1 MESRV
6 KLNTTRQGPKETLSE
21 FAERLKELVDRCY
34 DKPAEVAVR
43 ERIMNLK
50 DHLVK
55 GCNDDNVAIDMMSK
69 IDTATVQ
76 ELIQV
81 GMAKELALKERKLGT
96 TSNTKHIED
105 SIAVLMVSENPNAP
119 QVPLRPQKNNYKYPA
134 GPRNPKPQGSY
145 DRFTCY
151 NCNKTGHFARE
162 CRSRAPRQ
170 NNRDCRSKP
179 GHIARDCRSKPGH
192 IARDCR
198 SKPGHIA
205 RDCRSKPGN
214 CIAGRKRNNNFP
226 DPNPRKYF
234 KIGFSQATPVRQ
246 PFKNSKNTN
255 NRYQASAHRE
265 NCEIRQPTT

>member
-81 GMAKELALKERKLGT
+81 GMAKELVLKERKLGT

-105 SIAVLMVSENPNAP
+105 SIAVLTVSENPNAP
-119 QVPLRPQKNNYKYPA
+119 QVPLRPQNKNKYPA
-134 GPRNPKPQGSY
+134 SPRNQRPQGSY
-145 DRFTCY
+145 DKRNVTCY

-162 CRSRAPRQ
+162 CCSIEPQDRT
-170 NNRDCRSKP
+170 
-179 GHIARDCRSKPGH
+179 IVT
-192 IARDCR
+192 
-198 SKPGHIA
+198 
-205 RDCRSKPGN
+205 
-214 CIAGRKRNNNFP
+214 AG
-226 DPNPRKYF
+226 
-234 KIGFSQATPVRQ
+234 SM
-246 PFKNSKNTN
+246 
-255 NRYQASAHRE
+255 E
-265 NCEIRQPTT
+265 NQDI